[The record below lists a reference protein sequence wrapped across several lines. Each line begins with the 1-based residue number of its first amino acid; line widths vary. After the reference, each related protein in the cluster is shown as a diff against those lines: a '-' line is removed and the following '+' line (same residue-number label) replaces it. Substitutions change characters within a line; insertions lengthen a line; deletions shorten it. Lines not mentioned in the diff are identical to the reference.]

1 MASPEFLTSTLL
13 QSIEPVRHGF
23 FTRLG
28 GVSSGI
34 FSTLN
39 CSLFSEDEPNS
50 VRTNRSRVMQRLHSK
65 TLFSLKQI
73 HSNNV
78 VVIDGNSDSNRVV
91 QADAMV
97 TDRIGVALGVM
108 GADCAAVLFA
118 DLDNRIIAAAHSGWQ
133 GALSGVT
140 DNVIDTMCDLG
151 ARKGRIA
158 AAIGPAIQ
166 KQSYE
171 VGDEFMSRFLKQSD
185 MECED
190 CFSLG
195 QNGQGI
201 HFDLPLY
208 LEHRLFHAGVDQVD
222 RLVEDTYSD
231 EKQFFSYR
239 RSCHKGEEFYGRQ
252 ISAISLR

>member
-1 MASPEFLTSTLL
+1 MTPPKFLTSTLL
-13 QSIEPVRHGF
+13 QSIESVGHGF
-23 FTRLG
+23 FTRRG

-39 CSLFSEDEPNS
+39 CSLFSEDDLES
-50 VRTNRSRVMQRLHSK
+50 VRTNRNRVMQDLHCN

-78 VVIDGNSDSNRVV
+78 IVIDEKSDSSKVV
-91 QADAMV
+91 EADAMV
-97 TDRIGVALGVM
+97 TNRTGVALGVM

-118 DLDNRIIAAAHSGWQ
+118 DSDNRVVAAAHSGWQ

-140 DNVIDTMCDLG
+140 DNVITAMCDLG
-151 ARKGRIA
+151 ACKGRIA

-166 KQSYE
+166 RRSYE
-171 VGDEFMSRFLKQSD
+171 VGDEFMSRFLKQSVVA
-185 MECED
+185 CED

-195 QNGQGI
+195 ENGQGI

-222 RLVEDTYSD
+222 RLVEDTYTD

-239 RSCHKGEEFYGRQ
+239 RSCHRGEKFYGRQ